1 MDIKTS
7 NTIVAT
13 TDETAA
19 STVASNKFSMTSTH
33 AFYHNKPSNDTDI
46 APLWKSNLEINFA
59 SHISIKDIIGK
70 HGDSTRKLTEE
81 ANSKWL
87 HP

>member
-46 APLWKSNLEINFA
+46 AP
-59 SHISIKDIIGK
+59 
-70 HGDSTRKLTEE
+70 
-81 ANSKWL
+81 
-87 HP
+87 